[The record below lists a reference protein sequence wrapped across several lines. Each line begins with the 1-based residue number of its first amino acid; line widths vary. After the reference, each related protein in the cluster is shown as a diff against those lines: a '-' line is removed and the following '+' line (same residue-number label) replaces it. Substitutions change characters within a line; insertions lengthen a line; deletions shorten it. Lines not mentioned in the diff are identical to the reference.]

1 METCLRPP
9 CPPSAST
16 YRCIRTSTLVP
27 RAYRLRPAPPAPLML
42 PPSTTQP
49 MSRASAPCIA
59 QTGANLPSRPRR
71 ERADLPPDHLP
82 GLRSCRPASATLL
95 WPTCRRLTRCFGRSR
110 VPGRHACVCRAALA
124 VHASCRSMDE
134 MLEIHQHTTEV
145 SEKLSE
151 PTRSPTQ
158 KFVPGPKAI
167 LGVLGFVPATDC
179 VESPRACRSNH
190 PSPQRHASTCWEPN
204 PVVAAGR
211 RSPCRSDC

>member
-1 METCLRPP
+1 MRTYTLGAKRPLHQATPLGKHRASTHHAASGPAMETSLRPP

-27 RAYRLRPAPPAPLML
+27 RAYRPRPAPPAPLML
-42 PPSTTQP
+42 PPSTTQA

-71 ERADLPPDHLP
+71 ESADLPPDHLP

-95 WPTCRRLTRCFGRSR
+95 WPTCRRLPRCSGRSR

-134 MLEIHQHTTEV
+134 TSSDARDEPARSRVVTEI
-145 SEKLSE
+145 
-151 PTRSPTQ
+151 
-158 KFVPGPKAI
+158 
-167 LGVLGFVPATDC
+167 
-179 VESPRACRSNH
+179 VE
-190 PSPQRHASTCWEPN
+190 TM
-204 PVVAAGR
+204 
-211 RSPCRSDC
+211 

>member
-1 METCLRPP
+1 MRTYTLGAKRPLHQATPLGKHRASTHHAASGPAMETCLRPA

-27 RAYRLRPAPPAPLML
+27 RAYRPRPAPPAPLML
-42 PPSTTQP
+42 PPSTTQA

-71 ERADLPPDHLP
+71 ESADLPPDHLP

-95 WPTCRRLTRCFGRSR
+95 WPTCRRLPRCSGRSR

-134 MLEIHQHTTEV
+134 MLEIHLHT
-145 SEKLSE
+145 
-151 PTRSPTQ
+151 
-158 KFVPGPKAI
+158 
-167 LGVLGFVPATDC
+167 
-179 VESPRACRSNH
+179 
-190 PSPQRHASTCWEPN
+190 
-204 PVVAAGR
+204 
-211 RSPCRSDC
+211 